1 MPVDG
6 VAAPATVEMSLG
18 PDGALAIRLGGVWRL
33 AADTPGVAR
42 VEEELAS
49 GPPRRVTVDL
59 GAVTTWDTALVVFLS
74 RLASLCRDRGVDLER
89 SRVPGGL
96 DRLLLLAQQPVSP
109 PEPRAGPPALLERVG
124 ERTLSLRDRAADTAA
139 FVGFT
144 ALAMGRFVL
153 RRARYRPADLGL
165 LVQGAGPDALPIVAL
180 VNFLVGIILA
190 FVGITQLRRF
200 GADHYVAEV
209 VGIAVV
215 RDMGALITAVVL
227 AGRSGAAYAAQI
239 ASMQV
244 TQEVDALR
252 TLGISPVEFL
262 VVPRVVALTLMM
274 PFLTLFADAV
284 GVLGGAAVGT
294 TMLHQ
299 ALAAYLRQTAASL
312 TAGDVMGGLV
322 KGATYGALV
331 AVAGTLRGMQAE
343 RSSEQVGRAATQA
356 VVTGITLIIG
366 ACGFFQYLFFLF
378 GW

>member
-33 AADTPGVAR
+33 AAVTPGVAR

>member
-33 AADTPGVAR
+33 AAVTPGVAR

-180 VNFLVGIILA
+180 VNLLVGIILA